1 MINLIFFGGDMIFL
15 DSSYL
20 KGLIDE
26 KDTFHE
32 KALIVQDEI
41 GVYNELTVINTTVIV
56 ETLNFTAKTNSL
68 ADEVYDELKFHNKIV
83 SLNFEDYINSL
94 NLNRWY
100 GNSINY
106 SDCTIINT
114 MFDLGI
120 NKIATFDSDFKKI
133 KGLNII
139 QSDLV
144 V

>member
-1 MINLIFFGGDMIFL
+1 MIFL

-26 KDTFHE
+26 KDSFHK
-32 KALIVQDEI
+32 KALIVRDEI
-41 GVYNELTVINTTVIV
+41 GEYNELTVINTTVLV

-68 ADEVYDELKFHNKIV
+68 AGEVYNELKCNNKIV
-83 SLNFEDYINSL
+83 SLTFEDYINSL

-114 MFDLGI
+114 MFGLGI
-120 NKIATFDSDFKKI
+120 NKIATFDSDFSKI
-133 KGLNII
+133 KGINIL
-139 QSDLV
+139 QSTLV